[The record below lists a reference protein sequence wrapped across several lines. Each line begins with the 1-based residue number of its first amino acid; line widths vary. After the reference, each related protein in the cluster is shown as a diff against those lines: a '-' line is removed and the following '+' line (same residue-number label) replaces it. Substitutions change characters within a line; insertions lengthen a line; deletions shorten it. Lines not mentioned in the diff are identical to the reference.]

1 MITYLA
7 GRVVQAL
14 AVVALLSIVTFLLM
28 HLLPGGPAHAMLEKD
43 ATAVQITD
51 FNHEMGLDQPLWT
64 QYWIWVRNLAQG
76 NLGFSPRLNQPVR
89 DAIGAAL
96 PKTVLLMSISTTLAV
111 VISILLGTFQ
121 ATRRN
126 SVADHLLTATMFT
139 LFATPSFFLALVAI
153 LVFAVY
159 LHLLPPVAPQGET
172 VPAILS
178 QPLALVLPVLTL
190 AVIPI
195 AVLSRYARSSVLDNM
210 AENYVR
216 TARAKGLSERQ
227 ILWGHVLR
235 NSMLP
240 MATLLGL
247 GLPRVLGGALI
258 VEQVFNYPGM
268 GLLAW
273 RATLSRDYPILLVI
287 VLIVGIATVVGN
299 LLADLTYAVLDPRIR
314 YVKE

>member
-1 MITYLA
+1 V
-7 GRVVQAL
+7 GRRAVQAL

-43 ATAVQITD
+43 ATDVQISD
-51 FNHEMGLDQPLWT
+51 FNRQMGLDQPLWI
-64 QYWIWVRNLAQG
+64 QYWIWVSNLAHG

-96 PKTVLLMSISTTLAV
+96 PRTVLLMSISTALAV
-111 VISILLGTFQ
+111 VVSILLGTFQ

-126 SVADHLLTATMFT
+126 SIADHVLTATMFT

-153 LVFAVY
+153 LVFAIY
-159 LHLLPPVAPQGET
+159 LHVLPPVAPQGDT
-172 VPAILS
+172 VQEIVT

-190 AVIPI
+190 AIVPI
-195 AVLSRYARSSVLDNM
+195 TVLSRYARSSVLDNM
-210 AENYVR
+210 NENYVR

-247 GLPRVLGGALI
+247 GLPRILGGALI

-273 RATLSRDYPILLVI
+273 RATLARDYPILLAV
-287 VLIVGIATVVGN
+287 VLIVGVATVLGN
-299 LLADLTYAVLDPRIR
+299 LVADLTYAVLDPRIR
-314 YVKE
+314 YVKG